1 MKNNT
6 FTLAGK
12 TYNLDMLSVS
22 QKVLLKKIMFCK
34 SKILEKR
41 AIDQKLTKERERLV
55 EWLANSL
62 LNDNL

>member
-6 FTLAGK
+6 FTLAEK